1 MKSRAVPAALVLA
14 IATVT
19 LCAAGSAAYW
29 RGQQSE
35 PLTRFLDVGIAPL
48 VDEAFL
54 SYPVEYALRSDEA
67 NDVIFLGDSTCHDDI
82 DPARLKGLRS
92 YNLGSVGSIGP
103 LGILLTANAYL
114 SHHPKPR
121 AIVLCVSPLRFEVST
136 DSAGGH
142 VVRRF
147 MGSYGPQVPGI
158 VPLHES
164 IEYFAKCGAQRF
176 AERPGVGVLWD
187 APLRGLDSETYLS
200 LERRMRASR
209 GFFAL
214 PKEHGGRWNVEMPAP
229 PKLILPEWDDGVRRL
244 AETCESAKV
253 RLIIRFAPI
262 WDGASKSRDF
272 GQLEAWSQKL
282 EDAFP
287 CVIVPRP
294 VIIAWDREMMW
305 DGLHLNSRGVEAF
318 MPVVAKDVQA
328 ALGK

>member
-1 MKSRAVPAALVLA
+1 LH
-14 IATVT
+14 
-19 LCAAGSAAYW
+19 G
-29 RGQQSE
+29 G
-35 PLTRFLDVGIAPL
+35 FAPL

-54 SYPVEYALRSDEA
+54 AYPVEYALRSNEA

-82 DPARLKGLRS
+82 DPARLRGLRS
-92 YNLGSVGSIGP
+92 YNLGSLGSIGP
-103 LGILLTANAYL
+103 LGILLTANGYL

-121 AIVLCVSPLRFEVST
+121 AAVLCVSPLRFEVST

-147 MGSYGPQVPGI
+147 MASYGPQVPGI

-164 IEYFAKCGAQRF
+164 VEYFVKCGARCF
-176 AERPGVGVLWD
+176 TDRGGAGVLWD
-187 APLRGLDSETYLS
+187 GPLRGLESETYRS
-200 LERRMRASR
+200 LEKRTRANR

-229 PKLILPEWDDGVRRL
+229 PKLILPEWDDGIRRL
-244 AETCESAKV
+244 AETCESANV
-253 RLIIRFAPI
+253 PLIIRFAPI

-272 GQLEAWSQKL
+272 GQLETWAQKL
-282 EDAFP
+282 EGAFP
-287 CVIVPRP
+287 CVTVSRP
-294 VIIAWDREMMW
+294 IIIAWDRDAMW
-305 DGLHLNSRGVEAF
+305 DGLHLNARGVDRF